1 ASPARSSLRRTRRA
15 RRIQASKSAMAIPGT
30 EFARAQAS
38 SSERAFGFLEITR
51 ARVCPCEQC
60 RRRRRSMPPNET
72 GRVLRKT
79 TGECIQEQTR
89 ECRTHFS
96 LRLFLPG
103 REYYFRNQKSPR
115 LFYAGQAWHRHG
127 QPWIALRGRCI
138 RLDFSYATP
147 ERLRTTCH
155 SECNHSTRR
164 VRWFDLSTRR
174 GPLRV

>member
-1 ASPARSSLRRTRRA
+1 
-15 RRIQASKSAMAIPGT
+15 MAIPGT

-89 ECRTHFS
+89 ECRTHFP
-96 LRLFLPG
+96 LRLCLHG
-103 REYYFRNQKSPR
+103 REYYILSQESTP
-115 LFYAGQAWHRHG
+115 LSIAAQAWHRHG
-127 QPWIALRGRCI
+127 LPW
-138 RLDFSYATP
+138 
-147 ERLRTTCH
+147 
-155 SECNHSTRR
+155 
-164 VRWFDLSTRR
+164 
-174 GPLRV
+174 